1 MTETTEP
8 NTFKVEREITISAP
22 AAAVYERI
30 VDLHRWVHWSPW
42 EGMDPDLQ
50 RSYGGPDSGVG
61 ATYGWSGT
69 RKVGAG
75 GMAITEAVKP
85 SMVVL
90 DLDFIKPFKAHNVT
104 RFALHQDGDST
115 QVTWTMTGAKTF
127 MSKVMG
133 IFMSMDKVVGRD
145 FERGLAQL
153 KTVVEG

>member
-8 NTFKVEREITISAP
+8 STFKVEREINIAAS

-30 VDLHRWVHWSPW
+30 VDLHQWVDWSPW
-42 EGMDPDLQ
+42 EGMDPDLH
-50 RSYGGPDSGVG
+50 RTYGGPESGVG

-69 RKVGAG
+69 RKVGSGA
-75 GMAITEAVKP
+75 MTITEAVEP
-85 SMVVL
+85 SAVVL

-133 IFMSMDKVVGRD
+133 IFMSMDKLVGRD